1 MKKAAFP
8 LLSRAGLPLGK
19 LARLSIIDWSKTMTI
34 EFSIITST
42 DSYVKQLAANDE
54 APKKQTRILRDS
66 LEATA
71 VKPELRALGRHIA
84 KCQRKRQ
91 PVRIPAMRG
100 SELGQVL
107 RTLELKRAY
116 A

>member
-1 MKKAAFP
+1 
-8 LLSRAGLPLGK
+8 
-19 LARLSIIDWSKTMTI
+19 MTI
-34 EFSIITST
+34 EGSIITST
-42 DSYVKQLAANDE
+42 ALYVKQLAANN
-54 APKKQTRILRDS
+54 ASPKKQTRILRDS
-66 LEATA
+66 LEAAA
-71 VKPELRALGRHIA
+71 VQPELRALGRHIA

-91 PVRIPAMRG
+91 PVRIPPMRG

>member
-1 MKKAAFP
+1 
-8 LLSRAGLPLGK
+8 
-19 LARLSIIDWSKTMTI
+19 MTI
-34 EFSIITST
+34 EGSIITST
-42 DSYVKQLAANDE
+42 ALYVKQLAANNE
-54 APKKQTRILRDS
+54 LPKKQTRILRDS
-66 LEATA
+66 LAAAA
-71 VKPELRALGRHIA
+71 VQPELRALGRHIA

-91 PVRIPAMRG
+91 PVRIPAAMRG